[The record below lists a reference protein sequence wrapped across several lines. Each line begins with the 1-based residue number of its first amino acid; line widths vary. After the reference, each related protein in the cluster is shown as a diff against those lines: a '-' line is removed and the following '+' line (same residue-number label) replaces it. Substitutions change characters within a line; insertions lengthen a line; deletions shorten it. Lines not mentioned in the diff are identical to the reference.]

1 MRTTNPANRRQL
13 LTADETAD
21 LLRISPRTLEN
32 WRARG
37 HGPPYLR
44 LTRRR
49 IAYRERDVLA
59 WIDSRLRAST
69 AAERPPAEVTS

>member
-1 MRTTNPANRRQL
+1 MRMTTPTNGRRL
-13 LTADETAD
+13 LTPDETAD

-49 IAYRERDVLA
+49 IAYRERDVLS

-69 AAERPPAEVTS
+69 AAERPPAEAAS